1 MPSQSYITKYTSNTV
16 VEYPLYLSSSNK
28 AKVEEGIS
36 LLKDDL
42 KAVCSNLVQ
51 LDACRSSSL
60 KTSPLTHRRT
70 SSSLY
75 MSSSLFSCIW
85 TIKMNVFFSVLSIV
99 LFAWQ
104 LLYCIQTHKYVCVLL
119 MNSQIILILCSLFFF
134 LIEWLNKDEHGLFNP
149 NTQKALFLRPY
160 STHSS
165 TTFLFCLFF
174 VFYSLLLFL

>member
-42 KAVCSNLVQ
+42 KVVCSNLVQ

-85 TIKMNVFFSVLSIV
+85 TIKMIVFFSVLSIV

-104 LLYCIQTHKYVCVLL
+104 LLYCIQTHKYVCVML
-119 MNSQIILILCSLFFF
+119 MNSQIILIFCSLFLFF
-134 LIEWLNKDEHGLFNP
+134 KIEWLNKDEHGLFNP
-149 NTQKALFLRPY
+149 NTQKSWFFRPY
-160 STHSS
+160 
-165 TTFLFCLFF
+165 
-174 VFYSLLLFL
+174 